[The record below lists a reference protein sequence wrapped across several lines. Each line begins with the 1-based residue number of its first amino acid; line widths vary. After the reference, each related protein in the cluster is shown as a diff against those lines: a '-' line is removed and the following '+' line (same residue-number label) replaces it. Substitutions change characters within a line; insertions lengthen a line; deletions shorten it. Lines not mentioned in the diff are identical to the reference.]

1 MNDIFYSR
9 QTQCP
14 TRCKPNKKV
23 PNYRM
28 KSCQL
33 SIKKSLRT
41 KDYLYPKAWDR
52 HPQPWD
58 RYPQPWDM
66 CPQPAN
72 KDYRFIRSI
81 SKNKY
86 TTPTV
91 ITATAPLCP
100 TASLAKPIA
109 IGNTVPPK
117 SPIIIKP
124 ETSFFFCGIASNA
137 WEKITGKMFELPK
150 PIRAMQ
156 MYIIVFSWKTN
167 NPTIA
172 ANIHNTLM
180 PKKVRGAI
188 F

>member
-72 KDYRFIRSI
+72 KDYRYRHHSHGTALSYSITCQAHCYRKYRTAEEPHNHQTGNLVLLLWHSKQRLGEDNRKDVRIAETDKGNADVYHCLFMENEQPYHRSQH
-81 SKNKY
+81 
-86 TTPTV
+86 T
-91 ITATAPLCP
+91 
-100 TASLAKPIA
+100 
-109 IGNTVPPK
+109 
-117 SPIIIKP
+117 
-124 ETSFFFCGIASNA
+124 
-137 WEKITGKMFELPK
+137 
-150 PIRAMQ
+150 
-156 MYIIVFSWKTN
+156 
-167 NPTIA
+167 
-172 ANIHNTLM
+172 
-180 PKKVRGAI
+180 
-188 F
+188 

>member
-1 MNDIFYSR
+1 MIYFIHGKLNVLPAANLI
-9 QTQCP
+9 
-14 TRCKPNKKV
+14 KV

-81 SKNKY
+81 
-86 TTPTV
+86 
-91 ITATAPLCP
+91 
-100 TASLAKPIA
+100 
-109 IGNTVPPK
+109 
-117 SPIIIKP
+117 
-124 ETSFFFCGIASNA
+124 
-137 WEKITGKMFELPK
+137 
-150 PIRAMQ
+150 
-156 MYIIVFSWKTN
+156 
-167 NPTIA
+167 
-172 ANIHNTLM
+172 
-180 PKKVRGAI
+180 
-188 F
+188 

>member
-58 RYPQPWDM
+58 RYPQPWDRY
-66 CPQPAN
+66 PQPWDMYAQLAN

-81 SKNKY
+81 
-86 TTPTV
+86 
-91 ITATAPLCP
+91 
-100 TASLAKPIA
+100 
-109 IGNTVPPK
+109 
-117 SPIIIKP
+117 
-124 ETSFFFCGIASNA
+124 
-137 WEKITGKMFELPK
+137 
-150 PIRAMQ
+150 
-156 MYIIVFSWKTN
+156 
-167 NPTIA
+167 
-172 ANIHNTLM
+172 
-180 PKKVRGAI
+180 
-188 F
+188 

>member
-52 HPQPWD
+52 HQQPWD

-81 SKNKY
+81 
-86 TTPTV
+86 
-91 ITATAPLCP
+91 
-100 TASLAKPIA
+100 
-109 IGNTVPPK
+109 
-117 SPIIIKP
+117 
-124 ETSFFFCGIASNA
+124 
-137 WEKITGKMFELPK
+137 
-150 PIRAMQ
+150 
-156 MYIIVFSWKTN
+156 
-167 NPTIA
+167 
-172 ANIHNTLM
+172 
-180 PKKVRGAI
+180 
-188 F
+188 